1 MNNYSFMNYK
11 KMNKE
16 LQSIKIFFTMREYQ
30 RQNNITNMCVLQI
43 LNIIMIIYI
52 TLNRLK

>member
-1 MNNYSFMNYK
+1 MNYK